1 MNFKDIE
8 LFLALFEEQNITK
21 TADRLFL
28 SQPALTKRIKKV
40 EAYLGKPLL
49 IRHHDGITFTPAGE
63 IFLIHCRKIMDAY
76 NDMLNQMNSEENDL
90 QGTVRLGTTPIFAH
104 YKLPSLLEKFKEAY
118 PKVDFFIQT
127 DLSRKI
133 YRQLQE
139 KNLSVAILREGHAW
153 EAEKKLLFSEP
164 ICLAYHQEISFD
176 ELKHKNYIHYQT
188 DSHLSYQ
195 IEHWWDERFSER
207 PHISFST
214 SNVDAAL
221 ELVKQGLGWSILP
234 KTGLKNFDGY
244 LEELH
249 WLNQQ
254 PFSRSTW
261 LCYTKESFNSAATS
275 SFIEFVQNYDFSI

>member
-21 TADRLFL
+21 TADKFFL
-28 SQPALTKRIKKV
+28 SQPALTKRIKKI
-40 EAYLGKPLL
+40 ESQLGKPLL
-49 IRHHDGITFTPAGE
+49 IRHHDGISFTPAGE
-63 IFLIHCRKIMDAY
+63 IFLEYCRKMMDTS
-76 NDMLNQMNSEENDL
+76 NELMHHINSEENDL
-90 QGTVRLGTTPIFAH
+90 QGTIRMGTTPIFAH
-104 YKLPSLLEKFKEAY
+104 YKLPALLEEFTKAN

-139 KNLSVAILREGHAW
+139 KKLSVAILREGHAW

-164 ICLAYHQEISFD
+164 ICLAYHQEISFE
-176 ELKHKNYIHYQT
+176 ELKLKNYIQYHT

-207 PHISFST
+207 PHIRFST
-214 SNVDAAL
+214 SNVDTAL
-221 ELVKQGLGWSILP
+221 ELVKNGLGWSILP
-234 KTGLKNFDGY
+234 ETGLKNFDGY
-244 LEELH
+244 LKELK
-249 WLNQQ
+249 WLNRQ

-261 LCYTKESFNSAATS
+261 LCYTKESLNSAATA
-275 SFIEFVQNYDFSI
+275 SFIDFIQDYDFL